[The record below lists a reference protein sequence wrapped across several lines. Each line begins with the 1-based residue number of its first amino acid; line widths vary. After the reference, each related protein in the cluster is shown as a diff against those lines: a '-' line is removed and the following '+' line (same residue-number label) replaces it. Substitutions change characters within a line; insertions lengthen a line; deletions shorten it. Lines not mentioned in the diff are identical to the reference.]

1 MSCSFG
7 DRYTSMSQNR
17 GGQLYHIPSP
27 GGKDAPAQGLA
38 PLVLLTTDVAMGAAG
53 AAAPRILVRAL
64 VVLVVTQTLP
74 ARSMATPLG
83 CES

>member
-1 MSCSFG
+1 
-7 DRYTSMSQNR
+7 
-17 GGQLYHIPSP
+17 
-27 GGKDAPAQGLA
+27 
-38 PLVLLTTDVAMGAAG
+38 LVLLTTDVAMGAAG